1 LERER
6 AAEVRERAREYA
18 RGVKR
23 PTAAAPLPQPHAQP
37 AAAAGARGGGG
48 GAMPIALPGGA
59 APQGGLQGLEAE
71 HARGRLVAEQIR
83 RDLSAMLA

>member
-1 LERER
+1 
-6 AAEVRERAREYA
+6 
-18 RGVKR
+18 
-23 PTAAAPLPQPHAQP
+23 
-37 AAAAGARGGGG
+37 
-48 GAMPIALPGGA
+48 MPIALPGGA